1 MAKKNKVEKKAK
13 IEVNSNEEITPPLVT
28 GDPGVE
34 SWDKLEPIENDPIP
48 EGGIQVDSVNPVV
61 PGIFVG
67 GHSSKDNTSVT
78 EPLPVWTNGEIK
90 DSASELK
97 DPEFHESEPEVKPSE
112 ITDAPSKPRYHRQD
126 VVNIAQVVYEAQKAL
141 ATTEGDNSYKGWDNE
156 DDNKKTEL
164 IGYIDTVLTEN
175 LLVIVDK
182 KTVKLTHA
190 IVNALK

>member
-1 MAKKNKVEKKAK
+1 MAKKDKKAEAK
-13 IEVNSNEEITPPLVT
+13 VTKLEVNPKEENATPETNEVPVADPSKEI
-28 GDPGVE
+28 VE
-34 SWDKLEPIENDPIP
+34 SSIP
-48 EGGIQVDSVNPVV
+48 EN
-61 PGIFVG
+61 FVG

-78 EPLPVWTNGEIK
+78 EPLPVWTDGEIK

-97 DPEFHESEPEVKPSE
+97 DPEFHESEPEAKPSE
-112 ITDAPSKPRYHRQD
+112 IANAPSRPRYHRQD

-156 DDNKKTEL
+156 DDNRKTEL

-175 LLVIVDK
+175 DPVIVDK

>member
-1 MAKKNKVEKKAK
+1 MAKKDKKAEAK
-13 IEVNSNEEITPPLVT
+13 VTKLEVNPKEENATPETNEGPVADPLKEII
-28 GDPGVE
+28 GY
-34 SWDKLEPIENDPIP
+34 
-48 EGGIQVDSVNPVV
+48 
-61 PGIFVG
+61 
-67 GHSSKDNTSVT
+67 NTSVT
-78 EPLPVWTNGEIK
+78 EPLPVWVNGELT
-90 DSASELK
+90 DPATNLENHLK